1 MMLYQSPTSY
11 SDSIMAMKLAKIN
24 LFQLSAARTIGLKEA
39 VPSGDRHPTIGDHP
53 GLCRGALLS
62 IKPFHFFTAWMA
74 GARCAASWCF
84 SASRLS

>member
-39 VPSGDRHPTIGDHP
+39 VPSGDRHPDH
-53 GLCRGALLS
+53 R
-62 IKPFHFFTAWMA
+62 
-74 GARCAASWCF
+74 
-84 SASRLS
+84 